1 VSSKSEEKSRLRRLS
16 QIVELVRT
24 RGLKKLSPNQLTELT
39 DLYRHACTELA
50 RRESQG
56 ESAQSLSHYR
66 SLASDAH
73 GVLFRG
79 SKASNKSFLHRT
91 KEMMLV
97 HSPRAIRAEWK
108 LLTTSLVLMY
118 GLALAAYYAVAN
130 DLSLAFSLLD
140 ARAVSGEIEQL
151 SQLAPGESFRG
162 NFTFGIGESP
172 ETATLIMFHNMG
184 VGVLFFASALFPPL
198 YLGILMTNGLMLGTY
213 TAVAGHWGQAGS
225 ISSILWCHG
234 VIEIQMI
241 VLAATAGLVIVR
253 GVVAPGA
260 RTRGFAM
267 KHESKRAWALLAPVF
282 PLLFFSGLI
291 EGFVSPHMPMTTRI
305 GVAVVTGLGLIAW
318 VTLGGRSSAG
328 APGVEPSGQ

>member
-1 VSSKSEEKSRLRRLS
+1 MKSQETTRLRRLS
-16 QIVELVRT
+16 QIVGLVRT
-24 RGLKKLSPNQLTELT
+24 RGLKKLTPEQLTELT

-50 RRESQG
+50 RRESRG
-56 ESAQSLSHYR
+56 ESAASLARYR

-79 SKASNKSFLHRT
+79 VKASNASLLRRAQ
-91 KEMMLV
+91 EMLLV
-97 HSPRAIRAEWK
+97 QSPRAIRSEWK
-108 LLTTSLVLMY
+108 LLTASLILMY

-130 DLSLAFSLLD
+130 DLSIAFSLLNPQ
-140 ARAVSGEIEQL
+140 AVSNEIEQL

-213 TAVAGHWGQAGS
+213 IAVAGHWGQAGS
-225 ISSILWCHG
+225 ISSVLWCHG

-260 RTRGFAM
+260 RSRGFAM

-282 PLLFFSGLI
+282 PLLFISGLI
-291 EGFVSPHMPMTTRI
+291 EGFISPHMPTSTRI
-305 GVAVVTGLGLIAW
+305 AVAIVTGLGLVAW
-318 VTLGGRSSAG
+318 VTLCGRDSAG
-328 APGVEPSGQ
+328 STSVKPSGQ